1 MSQTAPD
8 YRLRPASVEGEVRY
22 AKSGHVHLAYRV
34 FGSGPRDII
43 LVPGTVS
50 HVELYWE
57 MPINQVLL
65 RRLSSFARVIVF
77 DKRGQGLSDRDADQ
91 TLEERVGDLLAVM
104 KAAGSRRAI
113 VYGWSEG
120 GQMSLTFAAKYP
132 ARVSALVL
140 YGAYA
145 SIGTPPWSVSRE
157 RYEEFLTAIEAH
169 WGEGILVHLNAPGRV
184 EDKAFVQW
192 FARLERAV
200 ASPGAILALMRANYE
215 IDVRQT
221 LRSIRVPTL
230 ILHRAGDAL
239 VPVEAGRHLARNI
252 PRAKYVELPG
262 DDHMLQ
268 ALDWDVMEL
277 LLDQIEKFVTGK
289 VLPRSD
295 AARVPADPLAA
306 DQIDSARHLMP
317 VAPGG
322 NGIEG
327 DAIAELQRYREIIA
341 SGEDERGLAGL
352 VARAEAVAAASR
364 GSWSESEAQFTK
376 AAETFRRLGM
386 VWQEALTFQSWGQSL
401 QAGQAEVD
409 RRAAIEKLDTAIQL
423 YRQAGASVRRT
434 GSLEAASAGVHN
446 GNGAS
451 KALTRRRPDSASCPA
466 MFRREGDFWTLS
478 WQGKVTRIKDAKGLH
493 YIAYLLGNP
502 GREVLARELAAS
514 GAATGN
520 HRAALDPGSTIA
532 DLGDA
537 GVVLDAKAREQYR
550 RRIGQLREELAEADR
565 LSDTGRTACL
575 RSELEMLGEQLVA
588 AVGLGGRDRK
598 AASHAERA
606 RLMVTKAIKAA
617 LAKIRDVDAAMGRHL
632 ATSIKTGNCCAYD
645 PGPPPTIY
653 WQL

>member
-8 YRLRPASVEGEVRY
+8 YGLRPASVEGEVRY

-34 FGSGPRDII
+34 FGNGPRDII

-65 RRLSSFARVIVF
+65 RRLTSFARVIVF
-77 DKRGQGLSDRDADQ
+77 DKRGQGLSDRNADQ

-104 KAAGSRRAI
+104 KAAGSKRAI

-120 GQMSLTFAAKYP
+120 GQMSLMFAAKYP

-145 SIGTPPWSVSRE
+145 SIRTAPWGVSRE
-157 RYEEFLTAIEAH
+157 RFEEFLTAIEAH
-169 WGEGILVHLNAPGRV
+169 WGEGVLVHLNAPGRV

-200 ASPGAILALMRANYE
+200 ASPGAIIALMRANYE
-215 IDVRQT
+215 IDVRRT

-230 ILHRAGDAL
+230 IMHRAGDAL
-239 VPVEAGRHLARNI
+239 VPVAAGRHLARNI

-262 DDHMLQ
+262 EDHMLQ
-268 ALDWDVMEL
+268 ALDWDVMEIL
-277 LLDQIEKFVTGK
+277 LEQIEKFVTGK
-289 VLPRSD
+289 VVHRSD
-295 AARVPADPLAA
+295 PPRPLVV
-306 DQIDSARHLMP
+306 S
-317 VAPGG
+317 VAPGE

-327 DAIAELQRYREIIA
+327 DAIAELQRCREIIA

-423 YRQAGASVRRT
+423 YRQAGASAHRT
-434 GSLEAASAGVHN
+434 SSIEVTLVGSN
-446 GNGAS
+446 NDNDAS
-451 KALTRRRPDSASCPA
+451 KALTGRPASCPA
-466 MFRREGDFWTLS
+466 VFRREGDFWTLS

-493 YIAYLLGNP
+493 YIGYLLGNP
-502 GREVLARELAAS
+502 RRQVLARELAAS
-514 GAATGN
+514 ASATGN
-520 HRAALDPGSTIA
+520 HRAAIDPGSTIA

-537 GVVLDAKAREQYR
+537 GVVLDAKARQQYR
-550 RRIGQLREELAEADR
+550 QRIAQLREELADADR

-575 RSELEMLGEQLVA
+575 RSELESLGDQLAA
-588 AVGLGGRDRK
+588 AVGLGGRERK

-617 LAKIRDVDAAMGRHL
+617 LAKIRAVDASMGRHL

>member
-8 YRLRPASVEGEVRY
+8 YGLRPASVEGEVRY

-34 FGSGPRDII
+34 FGNGPRDII

-65 RRLSSFARVIVF
+65 KRLCSFARVIVF

-104 KAAGSRRAI
+104 KAAGSKRAV

-145 SIGTPPWSVSRE
+145 SIRTPPWGVSRE
-157 RYEEFLTAIEAH
+157 RFEEFLTAIEAH

-184 EDKAFVQW
+184 EDKAFVEW

-200 ASPGAILALMRANYE
+200 ASPGAILASMRANYE
-215 IDVRQT
+215 IDVRHA

-239 VPVEAGRHLARNI
+239 VPVAAGRHLARHI
-252 PRAKYVELPG
+252 PRARYVELPG
-262 DDHMLQ
+262 HDHMLQ

-289 VLPRSD
+289 VVHRSD
-295 AARVPADPLAA
+295 APRVLADPVAA
-306 DQIDSARHLMP
+306 NQIESARPMP
-317 VAPGG
+317 PAPGA

-327 DAIAELQRYREIIA
+327 DAIAELQRCREIIA

-352 VARAEAVAAASR
+352 VARAEAIAAASR

-386 VWQEALTFQSWGQSL
+386 VWQEALTFQSWGQAL
-401 QAGQAEVD
+401 QAGQAGVD
-409 RRAAIEKLDTAIQL
+409 RRAAIEKLDHAIAL
-423 YRQAGASVRRT
+423 HRQAGASEHRNRGV
-434 GSLEAASAGVHN
+434 EATLVGTNN
-446 GNGAS
+446 GNGNS
-451 KALTRRRPDSASCPA
+451 KKPFGRIPGSASCPTI
-466 MFRREGDFWTLS
+466 FRREGDFWTLS

-493 YIAYLLGNP
+493 YIAFLLGSP
-502 GREVLARELAAS
+502 GRQILARELAAS
-514 GAATGN
+514 GTATGN
-520 HRAALDPGSTIA
+520 HRAALDRGSTIA

-537 GVVLDAKAREQYR
+537 GVMLDAKAREQYR
-550 RRIGQLREELAEADR
+550 RRIAQLREELTEADR

-575 RSELEMLGEQLVA
+575 RAELESLGDQLAA
-588 AVGLGGRDRK
+588 AVGLGGRERK
-598 AASHAERA
+598 AASHSERA

-617 LAKIRDVDAAMGRHL
+617 LAKIRAADAAMGRHL